1 MLMIPLKSLVA
12 YKGRPAL
19 VLEGGEKI
27 RIVLWTG
34 ESKLRE
40 PASHE
45 LWVREKDVEFL
56 HPGPVGD
63 LSELAEGGAAEKADS
78 ENIRGAWELLEGMSV
93 SLKELAELVYGAY
106 TAETAWAAYG
116 LLREGLYFSGSPE
129 AVTGRGAADLA
140 GEEQKRALKRRD
152 AAERDAFL
160 ERLKGCRGD
169 IPEAGGLPADEPEFR
184 RFIQD
189 VEALAWGRT
198 DKSRTLKDLGKP
210 ETPQEAHRLLLSA
223 GFWTPR
229 INPHPLR
236 FGLSLSSARIPLDA
250 PPPGEDR
257 LDLTGLAA
265 FAIDNA
271 WSADPDDALSLEGN
285 CLWVHVADPAAAL
298 PPGSPADLEA
308 RGRGATLYLPEGSF
322 RMLSEEALPRYAL
335 GLGETSPALSFK
347 IELRDD
353 GSIAETGVFPSL
365 VRVTRMTY
373 GEADALMSRTGAGE
387 AAGGEQSAGEQSAG
401 AGQAGNAAILAGL
414 LKIAERNL
422 ARRLAAGGVS
432 IELPETHIAVSGEKI
447 EIEPIPPSRAADMVR
462 ECMLLA
468 GEGAAGWALQRRL
481 AFPYVN
487 QEAGDL
493 PAKPL
498 PGMAG
503 SYQLRRCMRP
513 RTLSVKPAAH
523 WGLGLAEY
531 TQVTSPLRRY
541 TDLLAHQQIR
551 AFLRGEPPLGEEEL
565 LPRLAA
571 GEAAAVAG
579 VQAERASRAHWTAV
593 YLLDKKGSEW
603 KGVVMEKKGGRAV
616 FIIPAL
622 GLETQAA
629 VKEEPEPNQELTLSL
644 GTVKIPEAEA
654 VFVIP

>member
-1 MLMIPLKSLVA
+1 MIPLKSLAA

-27 RIVLWTG
+27 RIALLGNG
-34 ESKLRE
+34 EAKVRE
-40 PASHE
+40 PEPQE
-45 LWVREKDVEFL
+45 LRVREKDIEL
-56 HPGPVGD
+56 LYPGPVGG
-63 LSELAEGGAAEKADS
+63 LSELGPGGPAGKIDS
-78 ENIRGAWELLEGMSV
+78 ESIRDAWELLEGTTV
-93 SLKELAELVYGAY
+93 SLKELAELIYGAY

-129 AVTGRGAADLA
+129 AIKGRGAEEVA
-140 GEEQKRALKRRD
+140 GEEQKRLLKQRD
-152 AAERDAFL
+152 AAERESFL
-160 ERLKGCRGD
+160 ERLKGCRQD
-169 IPEAGGLPADEPEFR
+169 IPETGGLPADEPEFH

-189 VEALAWGRT
+189 VEALAWGKT
-198 DKSRTLKDLGKP
+198 DKSRTLRDLGRQ

-236 FGLSLSSARIPLDA
+236 FGLSLSSARAPLDA

-257 LDLTGLAA
+257 LDLTGLEAL
-265 FAIDNA
+265 AIDNA

-285 CLWVHVADPAAAL
+285 CLWVHVADPAATL
-298 PPGSPADLEA
+298 LPGSPADLEA

-322 RMLSEEALPRYAL
+322 RMLPEEALPLYAL

-347 IELRDD
+347 IDLNDD
-353 GSIAETGVFPSL
+353 GSIAGIGIFPSL

-373 GEADALMSRTGAGE
+373 EEADALMSRTGEGQAPGTGQ
-387 AAGGEQSAGEQSAG
+387 AGGAGQSAGKVPV
-401 AGQAGNAAILAGL
+401 LAGL
-414 LKIAERNL
+414 FKIAERNL
-422 ARRLAAGGVS
+422 ARRIAAGGVS
-432 IELPETHIAVSGEKI
+432 IELPETHITLGEGKI
-447 EIEPIPPSRAADMVR
+447 EIEPILPSRAADMVR

-468 GEGAAGWALQRRL
+468 GEGAAGWAMQRRL
-481 AFPYVN
+481 AFPYVS

-513 RTLSVKPAAH
+513 RTLSVKPGAH
-523 WGLGLAEY
+523 WGLGLEEY

-551 AFLRGEPPLGEEEL
+551 SFLRGKPPLGEEEVL
-565 LPRLAA
+565 LRLAA
-571 GEAAAVAG
+571 GEAAAAAS

-603 KGVVMEKKGGRAV
+603 KGVVMEKRGGRAV
-616 FIIPAL
+616 LIIPAL

-629 VKEEPEPNQELTLSL
+629 VKGEPEPNQELTLTL
-644 GTVKIPEAEA
+644 GGVRIPEAEP

>member
-1 MLMIPLKSLVA
+1 MIPLKSLVA

-19 VLEGGEKI
+19 VLEGGDKL
-27 RIVLWTG
+27 RIALLGNG
-34 ESKLRE
+34 ESKARE
-40 PASHE
+40 PDPHE
-45 LWVREKDVEFL
+45 VRVREKDIEFL

-63 LSELAEGGAAEKADS
+63 FSDLEQGGLAGKIDAKG
-78 ENIRGAWELLEGMSV
+78 IRDAWELLEGSSV
-93 SLKELAELVYGAY
+93 SLKELAELIYGLY

-116 LLREGLYFSGSPE
+116 LLRDGLYFSGPLD
-129 AVTGRGAADLA
+129 AIKGRAAAEVA
-140 GEEQKRALKRRD
+140 GEEQKRALKQRD
-152 AAERDAFL
+152 AAERGAFL
-160 ERLKGCRGD
+160 ERLKRGRQD
-169 IPEAGGLPADEPEFR
+169 LPGAGELPADEPEFR

-189 VEALAWGRT
+189 VEALAWGKT
-198 DKSRTLKDLGKP
+198 DKSRTLKDLGKQ

-223 GFWTPR
+223 GFWTPW

-236 FGLSLSSARIPLDA
+236 FGLSLSSAKVPLDA

-257 LDLTGLAA
+257 LDLTGLEAL
-265 FAIDNA
+265 AIDNA

-298 PPGSPADLEA
+298 LPGGPADLEA

-347 IELRDD
+347 VVLNDD
-353 GSIAETGVFPSL
+353 GSIAETGIFPSL

-373 GEADALMSRTGAGE
+373 EEADALMSRTGEDPA
-387 AAGGEQSAGEQSAG
+387 SG
-401 AGQAGNAAILAGL
+401 AGQAAGKVPVLAGL
-414 LKIAERNL
+414 WKIAERNL
-422 ARRLAAGGVS
+422 ARRIAAGGVS
-432 IELPETHIAVSGEKI
+432 IELPETHITLDGGKV
-447 EIEPIPPSRAADMVR
+447 EIEPILPSQSAGVVR

-481 AFPYVN
+481 AFPYVS

-513 RTLSVKPAAH
+513 RTLSVKPGAH
-523 WGLGLAEY
+523 WGLGLGAY

-551 AFLRGEPPLGEEEL
+551 AFLRGEPPLGEEEVL
-565 LPRLAA
+565 LRLAA
-571 GEAAAVAG
+571 GEAAAAAS

-603 KGVVMEKKGGRAV
+603 KGIVMEKKGGRAV
-616 FIIPAL
+616 LIIPAL
-622 GLETQAA
+622 GLETQVA
-629 VKEEPEPNQELTLSL
+629 VQEEPEPNQELTLTL
-644 GTVKIPEAEA
+644 GAVKIPEAEP